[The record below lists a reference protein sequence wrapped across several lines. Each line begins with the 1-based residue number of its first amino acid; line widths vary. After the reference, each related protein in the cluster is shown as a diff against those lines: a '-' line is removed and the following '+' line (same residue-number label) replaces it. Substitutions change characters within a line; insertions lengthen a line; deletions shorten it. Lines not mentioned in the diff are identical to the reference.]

1 MLRDEFFSDQLAL
14 ERFRRESRVAGS
26 FSHPNVVTV
35 HDFGVDPNQR
45 AFLVMELLDGI
56 TLREELRAQ
65 KRLAPSRTVQLFEH
79 ICAGVGAAH
88 IRGLVHRDLKPEN
101 IFLVRTGAPELVK
114 ITDFGIAKFL
124 PQISEDTS
132 STFTGV
138 FIGTLPY
145 MAPEQFRGGALSPRW
160 DLWALSVIAFE
171 TLCGVQPFHG
181 SDFQSLQNAILEGS
195 FPPVSSLIPQA
206 PPRWQEF
213 FNRALARSENERPG
227 SIAELWADLQSCFSS
242 A

>member
-1 MLRDEFFSDQLAL
+1 
-14 ERFRRESRVAGS
+14 
-26 FSHPNVVTV
+26 
-35 HDFGVDPNQR
+35 VDPNQR

-56 TLREELRAQ
+56 TLRQELRAQ
-65 KRLAPSRTVQLFEH
+65 KRLAPSRMVQLFEH

-88 IRGLVHRDLKPEN
+88 VRGLVHRDLKPEN

-114 ITDFGIAKFL
+114 ITDFGVAKFL

-145 MAPEQFRGGALSPRW
+145 MAPEQFRGGSLSPGW

-171 TLCGVQPFHG
+171 ALCGVQPFHG

-195 FPPVSSLIPQA
+195 FPPVSSFIPQA

-213 FNRALARSENERPG
+213 FNRALARSENDRPG